1 MRRLPCTL
9 LPFAQPFAQPFA
21 LAFFLAAA
29 LTAAAAPA
37 AALDCREAAEG
48 ELQRLGI
55 TAGAIAEI
63 RYIEKRNP
71 TERGPDVLG
80 VRAWIRLQACSS
92 GYLVIDMTRSCFVR
106 QSYTRGDC
114 RVEGITAY

>member
-1 MRRLPCTL
+1 M
-9 LPFAQPFAQPFA
+9 
-21 LAFFLAAA
+21 
-29 LTAAAAPA
+29 
-37 AALDCREAAEG
+37 AAES

-55 TAGAIAEI
+55 GADDIAES
-63 RYIEKRNP
+63 RYIEKINP

-80 VRAWIRLQACSS
+80 VRAWIRLAACDG

-114 RVEGITAY
+114 RMDGVTAY

>member
-9 LPFAQPFAQPFA
+9 LPLGLPFA
-21 LAFFLAAA
+21 LAAA
-29 LTAAAAPA
+29 LTAAAGPA
-37 AALDCREAAEG
+37 LALDCREAAEG

-55 TAGAIAEI
+55 TAGEIAQI
-63 RYIEKRNP
+63 RYIEKLNP

-114 RVEGITAY
+114 RQAGVTAY

>member
-9 LPFAQPFAQPFA
+9 QPFA
-21 LAFFLAAA
+21 LPFALAAA
-29 LTAAAAPA
+29 LTAAAGPA
-37 AALDCREAAEG
+37 HALDCREAAEG

-55 TAGAIAEI
+55 AAGEIAEI
-63 RYIEKRNP
+63 RYIEKLNP

-80 VRAWIRLQACSS
+80 VRAWIRMQACSS

-114 RVEGITAY
+114 RRAGVTAY

>member
-1 MRRLPCTL
+1 MRGAALAEGTAMRPILL
-9 LPFAQPFAQPFA
+9 LPA
-21 LAFFLAAA
+21 LVA
-29 LTAAAAPA
+29 LLAAPA
-37 AALDCREAAEG
+37 ALALDCREAAEG

-55 TAGAIAEI
+55 TAGEIAQI
-63 RYIEKRNP
+63 RYIEKINP

-114 RVEGITAY
+114 RRAGVTAY

>member
-1 MRRLPCTL
+1 MRRLSCTL
-9 LPFAQPFAQPFA
+9 LPFALPFA
-21 LAFFLAAA
+21 LAAA
-29 LTAAAAPA
+29 LTAAAGPA
-37 AALDCREAAEG
+37 HALDCREAAEG

-55 TAGAIAEI
+55 AAGEIAQI
-63 RYIEKRNP
+63 RYIEKLNP

-114 RVEGITAY
+114 RRAGVTAY